1 MPRTWLVAAALL
13 LCGIVGTGGA
23 QQSPARHVIV
33 TEIDGIIQPITAEY
47 FTDAIDEADTSGAE
61 AIVLV
66 LRTPGGL
73 LDSTRSMVSRMITSR
88 APVVVFVGPS
98 GARAA
103 SAGFI
108 LLVAADMAVMAPAT
122 HAGAAHPVSG
132 SGEKMDDTM
141 SQKAASDAAA
151 YVRSLAEARGRNVGL
166 AGKRC
171 CKAARSPIESHST
184 RCPRSLI

>member
-1 MPRTWLVAAALL
+1 MPRLPLAIAAVL
-13 LCGIVGTGGA
+13 LCCAVHTVWA
-23 QQSPARHVIV
+23 QPASPRQVIV

-47 FTDAIDEADTSGAE
+47 FMDAIDAADTSGAE
-61 AIVLV
+61 LVVLV

-108 LLVAADMAVMAPAT
+108 LLIAADVAAMAPAT

-132 SGEKMDDTM
+132 SGEKIDDTTAP
-141 SQKAASDAAA
+141 QAASGVAAH
-151 YVRSLAEARGRNVGL
+151 RRPLREARARND
-166 AGKRC
+166 
-171 CKAARSPIESHST
+171 P
-184 RCPRSLI
+184 